1 MANLLPKSPSRP
13 TRVALLLACLALAAS
28 GPAHGA
34 AAAPKRKPAAP
45 APRLRTLP
53 EAAAATVGGFKG
65 SIRDLSVS
73 VVDIDSGREVY
84 GYLADQP
91 RVLASNTKLFTTAA
105 AVDLLDPGFEFVT
118 PVYARGRLEGSV
130 WKGDLAVVGS
140 GDPNISGRFYDGDAY
155 AVFRPWAAAVRALGA
170 SRVEGDLYLVTGLFE
185 PLKVHPD
192 WPRDQLARWYEA
204 PVDALSFSDNC
215 VMVRIGPG
223 KGPGSPGKV
232 ELVPD
237 LKLYRLVA
245 NVVTTESRKSHWLA
259 IQREPES
266 GEIRVSGKVWSRAG
280 PFEEWVTVPDPV
292 IYFGA
297 ALRDAFREEGIEVA
311 GSSLPVARLPEGDWQ
326 EVARHRSDLA
336 TTLAVINHHSQNF
349 YAESLLKVLGVAGS
363 GRGSWRDGVEAVQG
377 FLARAGLT
385 EGVRLA
391 DGSGMSRNNVAT
403 PRHLAGL
410 LRHMYFHPRGA
421 TFVQSLPTS
430 GGSEPAWRHRLAQ
443 PPYRGN
449 VLAKTGTL
457 SNVSTLSGY
466 AKGRSGKLYAFSIL
480 ANNTSVWRA
489 RRAQD
494 AIVRAVIDHG

>member
-1 MANLLPKSPSRP
+1 MATPCTRSSPRP
-13 TRVALLLACLALAAS
+13 LRAVLLLAGLLLALGGA
-28 GPAHGA
+28 AHGT

-45 APRLRTLP
+45 APRVRTLP
-53 EAAAATVGGFKG
+53 EALAATVGSVKG
-65 SIRDLSVS
+65 GIRDLSVS
-73 VVDIDSGREVY
+73 VVEVESGREVY

-105 AVDLLDPGFEFVT
+105 AVDLLDPTFEFVT
-118 PVYARGRLEGSV
+118 PLFARGHLEAGV

-155 AVFRPWAAAVRALGA
+155 AVFRQWAAAVRALGA
-170 SRVEGDLYLVTGLFE
+170 TKVDGDLYLVTGLFE

-245 NVVTTESRKSHWLA
+245 NVTTTESRKSHWLA

-266 GEIRVSGKVWSRAG
+266 GEIRVSGKVWSRAK
-280 PFEEWVTVPDPV
+280 PFEEWVSVPDPV
-292 IYFGA
+292 TYFGA

-311 GSSLPVARLPEGDWQ
+311 GLSWPVERLPDGEWR
-326 EVARHRSDLA
+326 EVARHRSDLPG
-336 TTLAVINHHSQNF
+336 TLAVINHRSQNF
-349 YAESLLKVLGVAGS
+349 YAESLLKVLGVAG
-363 GRGSWRDGVEAVQG
+363 GGNGSWRDGVEAVQG
-377 FLARAGLT
+377 FLARAGLAD
-385 EGVRLA
+385 GVRLA
-391 DGSGMSRNNVAT
+391 DGSGMSRNNVAS

-430 GGSEPAWRHRLAQ
+430 GGKEPAWRHRLAQ

-489 RRAQD
+489 KRAQD
-494 AIVRAVIDHG
+494 SIVRAVIDHG